1 MYAWE
6 YATETDL
13 DRMDAEE
20 RGAARPDVA
29 WVCTDRDVWHA
40 NPHYKGEPV
49 PHPLDEE
56 VDYLNYLY
64 SVERMDAM
72 EARGGPKTP
81 EPYFDD
87 PDCPF

>member
-1 MYAWE
+1 MYSWE

-13 DRMDAEE
+13 DRMDAWE

-49 PHPLDEE
+49 PHPEDDGAYEDDEDWE
-56 VDYLNYLY
+56 TPKPSTPLTDDDY
-64 SVERMDAM
+64 D
-72 EARGGPKTP
+72 
-81 EPYFDD
+81 
-87 PDCPF
+87 DCPF